1 MTDQEGARMR
11 ELTFTLEFEPGVD
24 PVMDACIEYQLC
36 ADSIGSAIR
45 RDRFWSVERF
55 VGADD
60 GLDRVERVRLGTN
73 TPDAEMTATT
83 CGADR
88 HHELLERSASN
99 LVTYS
104 FVERLHTCNSVVA
117 LAARHLDLGHVFQT
131 QRREECQEWRLLM
144 RSEEN
149 VDVFYEAV
157 ADHLRDGI
165 ALHIGRLGD
174 ANRWDFDSLAT
185 VSLSSTERR
194 TLRAAIEHGYY
205 ETPREVT
212 VNELAERLNE
222 PQSTVSYRL
231 RRAEATLAKGYFRE
245 SARDVPRSPE
255 ERPHEETPER
265 TDA

>member
-1 MTDQEGARMR
+1 MR
-11 ELTFTLEFEPGVD
+11 ELTFALEFDEGVD
-24 PVMDACIEYQLC
+24 PIMDVCLEYPELR
-36 ADSIGSAIR
+36 ADSIGSAVR

-55 VGADD
+55 VGPEEA
-60 GLDRVERVRLGTN
+60 LDRIERVRFGTD
-73 TPDAEMTATT
+73 TPRAEMTATP
-83 CGADR
+83 CNAER
-88 HHELLERSASN
+88 HHELLERSAST

-104 FVERLHTCNSVVA
+104 YVERLHTCNSVVA

-144 RSEEN
+144 RSEAN

-157 ADHLRDGI
+157 NEHLRDGI
-165 ALHIGRLGD
+165 TLHIGRLGEV
-174 ANRWDFDSLAT
+174 NRWEFDSLAT
-185 VSLSSTERR
+185 VSLSGTERD

-212 VNELAERLNE
+212 VNELAERLDV

-231 RRAEATLAKGYFRE
+231 RQAEAALAKGYFRE
-245 SARDVPRSPE
+245 SAQDDPRAPE
-255 ERPHEETPER
+255 ERLGEESPER